1 MTVSTP
7 RALRGQLLGTVF
19 GIAVL
24 GAILG
29 PMVGAVAKLVGLR
42 AGFAGIGVIALL
54 LAVAAFLQPRPGVE
68 VVERGAVRRAFA
80 DPAFVAGLWLNAL
93 PALFFG
99 VLDVLAPL
107 ALDAGGYGAIAIG
120 AVFLVAGLIETALN
134 PLLGRLSDR
143 RGRLLPIRWA
153 LCASIVVGILLA
165 VRRHPG
171 CDRPARDRGA
181 LSFGGFYTPGIALV
195 SDRAEIAAL
204 AQGLAFG
211 VMNTA
216 WAAGALVGPTV
227 GGGLADLLGDAAP
240 YLLCSFLCAVDARDD
255 QRARAIA
262 PDRQSD
268 ERPSAA
274 AAARGTAR
282 APRRRRADAGGS
294 PRRRRARSPGCA
306 DPSAAATRPDRTGCG
321 RRSGRS
327 PRRTTTARRWPSTQ
341 PRMRR
346 RRGRRRAAR
355 PGPLPS
361 RCSCSA
367 VCSAIVRSRTMY
379 GSGPPSAERY
389 PSADGR
395 KLRSRSR
402 NRRPLSPARPNVLGE
417 SFAVAPVTG
426 RLRRDDALLEDLL
439 ALLTPHASS
448 TAERGRGCAPA
459 ADAPDRDRAEHR
471 ADDGDDREG
480 RPHRRVARSSS
491 DLQAHERR
499 ERESHRGR
507 ASERTHV
514 GPAEILGREP
524 CDGRLGDRDPQHLAD
539 HEQHQDQDD
548 HRQQRAD
555 AEGEERQPHQQHR
568 HHPAP
573 GRGNAATRRVRR
585 SWKTVTRIGLTTSR
599 KPQAQVGTPWLSTS
613 EIGSTVS

>member
-165 VRRHPG
+165 VA
-171 CDRPARDRGA
+171 DSPAAIAVLAVAGA

-195 SDRAEIAAL
+195 SDRAEMVGL

-211 VMNTA
+211 IMNTA

-240 YLLCSFLCAVDARDD
+240 YLLCSFLCAITLVTISVR
-255 QRARAIA
+255 
-262 PDRQSD
+262 
-268 ERPSAA
+268 
-274 AAARGTAR
+274 
-282 APRRRRADAGGS
+282 
-294 PRRRRARSPGCA
+294 
-306 DPSAAATRPDRTGCG
+306 
-321 RRSGRS
+321 
-327 PRRTTTARRWPSTQ
+327 
-341 PRMRR
+341 
-346 RRGRRRAAR
+346 
-355 PGPLPS
+355 
-361 RCSCSA
+361 
-367 VCSAIVRSRTMY
+367 VRS
-379 GSGPPSAERY
+379 
-389 PSADGR
+389 
-395 KLRSRSR
+395 
-402 NRRPLSPARPNVLGE
+402 SP
-417 SFAVAPVTG
+417 
-426 RLRRDDALLEDLL
+426 
-439 ALLTPHASS
+439 
-448 TAERGRGCAPA
+448 PA
-459 ADAPDRDRAEHR
+459 A
-471 ADDGDDREG
+471 G
-480 RPHRRVARSSS
+480 
-491 DLQAHERR
+491 
-499 ERESHRGR
+499 
-507 ASERTHV
+507 
-514 GPAEILGREP
+514 
-524 CDGRLGDRDPQHLAD
+524 
-539 HEQHQDQDD
+539 
-548 HRQQRAD
+548 
-555 AEGEERQPHQQHR
+555 
-568 HHPAP
+568 
-573 GRGNAATRRVRR
+573 
-585 SWKTVTRIGLTTSR
+585 
-599 KPQAQVGTPWLSTS
+599 
-613 EIGSTVS
+613 

>member
-1 MTVSTP
+1 MLVGAFGAGAVLGGIPGGIVAGRVGPKNAVISGLLLLALATFGLALADSPETVGIARFLQGLSSALTWAGALSWVTVSTP

-165 VRRHPG
+165 VAES
-171 CDRPARDRGA
+171 PAAIAVLAIAGA

-195 SDRAEIAAL
+195 SDRAEMVAL

-211 VMNTA
+211 IMNTA

-240 YLLCSFLCAVDARDD
+240 YLLCSFLCAITLVTISVR
-255 QRARAIA
+255 
-262 PDRQSD
+262 
-268 ERPSAA
+268 
-274 AAARGTAR
+274 
-282 APRRRRADAGGS
+282 
-294 PRRRRARSPGCA
+294 
-306 DPSAAATRPDRTGCG
+306 
-321 RRSGRS
+321 
-327 PRRTTTARRWPSTQ
+327 
-341 PRMRR
+341 
-346 RRGRRRAAR
+346 
-355 PGPLPS
+355 
-361 RCSCSA
+361 
-367 VCSAIVRSRTMY
+367 VRSR
-379 GSGPPSAERY
+379 PP
-389 PSADGR
+389 
-395 KLRSRSR
+395 
-402 NRRPLSPARPNVLGE
+402 
-417 SFAVAPVTG
+417 AVG
-426 RLRRDDALLEDLL
+426 
-439 ALLTPHASS
+439 
-448 TAERGRGCAPA
+448 
-459 ADAPDRDRAEHR
+459 
-471 ADDGDDREG
+471 
-480 RPHRRVARSSS
+480 
-491 DLQAHERR
+491 
-499 ERESHRGR
+499 
-507 ASERTHV
+507 
-514 GPAEILGREP
+514 
-524 CDGRLGDRDPQHLAD
+524 
-539 HEQHQDQDD
+539 
-548 HRQQRAD
+548 
-555 AEGEERQPHQQHR
+555 
-568 HHPAP
+568 
-573 GRGNAATRRVRR
+573 
-585 SWKTVTRIGLTTSR
+585 
-599 KPQAQVGTPWLSTS
+599 
-613 EIGSTVS
+613 